1 MFRQVERSRGTRQAR
16 LRPREGAAAN
26 IHVQAREDVRLSVQN
41 DLFMGVPIFYYFE
54 SEKGGEFLAYK
65 NVGETEEVQLVES
78 ASVPSYIYSPIIHV
92 LKLPRILE
100 HKKEFHQKFLAAEV
114 ADLPSL
120 VKLATYK
127 MLYEEPPLPLYCF
140 KNGTSWIIGS
150 FARLDD
156 YEEASLFFYTQDQ
169 GRADGWFREVLA
181 DQPRG
186 HRVQQEGGRA
196 RVLLRQGHQAGG
208 KAPAGGVLVG
218 FREALLSSSKTTFE
232 PCHSR
237 P

>member
-1 MFRQVERSRGTRQAR
+1 MSGLVELGRLACALERAQLPIFMSKHGTA
-16 LRPREGAAAN
+16 
-26 IHVQAREDVRLSVQN
+26 VRLSVQN
-41 DLFMGVPIFYYFE
+41 DLFMGVPIFYYYE

-78 ASVPSYIYSPIIHV
+78 TSIPSYIYSPIIHV

-140 KNGTSWIIGS
+140 KNGAGWIIGS

-156 YEEASLFFYTQDQ
+156 YEEASLFFYARIEDEPSAGFVRYSPTNLADT
-169 GRADGWFREVLA
+169 GFSKRADEHGFYYVKVIKLA
-181 DQPRG
+181 EKHP
-186 HRVQQEGGRA
+186 
-196 RVLLRQGHQAGG
+196 
-208 KAPAGGVLVG
+208 LVE
-218 FREALLSSSKTTFE
+218 F
-232 PCHSR
+232 
-237 P
+237 

>member
-1 MFRQVERSRGTRQAR
+1 MQLSGLPELGRLACALERAQLPIFMSKHG
-16 LRPREGAAAN
+16 
-26 IHVQAREDVRLSVQN
+26 DKVRLSVQN

-54 SEKGGEFLAYK
+54 AEKGGEFLSYK
-65 NVGETEEVQLVES
+65 NSGETEEVQLVES
-78 ASVPSYIYSPIIHV
+78 TSVPSYIYSPIIHV

-127 MLYEEPPLPLYCF
+127 MLYEEPPLPLYSF

-156 YEEASLFFYTQDQ
+156 YEEASLFFYARIKEEPSAGFVKYSPTNLAET
-169 GRADGWFREVLA
+169 GFSKRADEHGFYYVKVIKLA
-181 DQPRG
+181 EKHP
-186 HRVQQEGGRA
+186 
-196 RVLLRQGHQAGG
+196 
-208 KAPAGGVLVG
+208 LVE
-218 FREALLSSSKTTFE
+218 F
-232 PCHSR
+232 
-237 P
+237 

>member
-1 MFRQVERSRGTRQAR
+1 MPPKKEQRRIIGGCFVRLSGLVELGRLACALERAQLPIFMDKHGTT
-16 LRPREGAAAN
+16 
-26 IHVQAREDVRLSVQN
+26 IRLSVQN

-54 SEKGGEFLAYK
+54 SDKGGEFLAYK

-78 ASVPSYIYSPIIHV
+78 TSVPSYIYSPIIHV

-100 HKKEFHQKFLAAEV
+100 HKKEFHQRFLAAEV

-140 KNGTSWIIGS
+140 KNGSSWIIGS

-156 YEEASLFFYTQDQ
+156 YEEASLFFYARIKEEPSAGFVKYSPTNLAET
-169 GRADGWFREVLA
+169 GFSKRADEHGFYYVKVIKLA
-181 DQPRG
+181 EKHP
-186 HRVQQEGGRA
+186 
-196 RVLLRQGHQAGG
+196 
-208 KAPAGGVLVG
+208 LVE
-218 FREALLSSSKTTFE
+218 F
-232 PCHSR
+232 
-237 P
+237 